1 MRYLWFMPLTNPF
14 QRSPKSLSRLPRI
27 VRLVILNWMI
37 GFGLAAVFTG
47 MILAFDVAGIRHL
60 VTSVDGGWLA
70 AFVFFM
76 LNGIVFAGAQTGI
89 VVMMLDASDKGDR
102 KGAPALATGAGL
114 VSVRAAPKPG
124 FR

>member
-1 MRYLWFMPLTNPF
+1 MSLTNPF

-89 VVMMLDASDKGDR
+89 VVMMLDASDKGDGT
-102 KGAPALATGAGL
+102 GAPALATGAGL